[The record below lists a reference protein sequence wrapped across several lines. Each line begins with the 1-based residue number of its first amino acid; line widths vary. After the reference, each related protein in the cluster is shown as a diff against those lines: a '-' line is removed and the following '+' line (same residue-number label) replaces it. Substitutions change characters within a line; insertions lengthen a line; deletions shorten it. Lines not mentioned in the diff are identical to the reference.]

1 MNKEALSLSTNSR
14 MPLDSSPLIES
25 NHYSPFSLEIADPK
39 HNTYV
44 LHIPSS
50 QTSIIINLDQ
60 KLLSERQ
67 QQVRS
72 VISQALRTIPLDE
85 LTDIQRRYL
94 TIKYGLAGDETKST
108 KEVAKLLGVT
118 RKSVDGTE
126 NGALKQC
133 GLLEIKRTLSSQ
145 ARKTPISRKAN
156 ETEARE
162 YSDDFENYYQLIAED
177 LTSDVFMKALESTVN
192 GNFRHSGVPK
202 IAWFFSIAHNLLYD
216 HTRNKNS
223 KTIALTDEI
232 GDDLD
237 VYMQIERKLN
247 TESAL
252 AALQLLTETQKDVI
266 ILRFMAELSLK
277 ETADVLGKSENNV
290 KVLQHKGIVRLR
302 QILKHKYPELALLL
316 S

>member
-126 NGALKQC
+126 NGALKQ
-133 GLLEIKRTLSSQ
+133 
-145 ARKTPISRKAN
+145 
-156 ETEARE
+156 
-162 YSDDFENYYQLIAED
+162 
-177 LTSDVFMKALESTVN
+177 
-192 GNFRHSGVPK
+192 
-202 IAWFFSIAHNLLYD
+202 
-216 HTRNKNS
+216 
-223 KTIALTDEI
+223 
-232 GDDLD
+232 
-237 VYMQIERKLN
+237 
-247 TESAL
+247 
-252 AALQLLTETQKDVI
+252 
-266 ILRFMAELSLK
+266 
-277 ETADVLGKSENNV
+277 
-290 KVLQHKGIVRLR
+290 
-302 QILKHKYPELALLL
+302 
-316 S
+316 